1 MKTGFIET
9 TKEEQ
14 EVKNELVL
22 EDLISTVKSSL
33 KQESPKATSPASS
46 SDSSGEVYNT
56 TDLLGRM
63 KQTGDLGKR
72 RV

>member
-9 TKEEQ
+9 AKEEQ

-46 SDSSGEVYNT
+46 SDSSGGVYNT